1 MSSRPSSF
9 GLRLPLAVLLRA
21 AGFSF
26 EAGCLSDLGSSVCPM
41 MIWTQSTDRMAS
53 VEFASRAAS
62 HHDYSYHCY
71 FGGCCWLWYRTNR
84 HQRNTAL
91 HQYCSIL
98 KIDRGSYAVVLSC
111 WPRYPRTLGSS
122 IDTILSTPQKV
133 RKHTLGQKTIKLF
146 LKTQSIGIFYY
157 YKFGRSKHLYFLSV
171 HGNFG

>member
-41 MIWTQSTDRMAS
+41 RILTQSTDIMAS
-53 VEFASRAAS
+53 VERVCKSGGAAR
-62 HHDYSYHCY
+62 HHDYPPLLLWC
-71 FGGCCWLWYRTNR
+71 FGTERMNR
-84 HQRNTAL
+84 HQRNIAL

-111 WPRYPRTLGSS
+111 WPRYTRTLGSP
-122 IDTILSTPQKV
+122 IDTILSTPQEV

-146 LKTQSIGIFYY
+146 LKTQSIC
-157 YKFGRSKHLYFLSV
+157 
-171 HGNFG
+171 